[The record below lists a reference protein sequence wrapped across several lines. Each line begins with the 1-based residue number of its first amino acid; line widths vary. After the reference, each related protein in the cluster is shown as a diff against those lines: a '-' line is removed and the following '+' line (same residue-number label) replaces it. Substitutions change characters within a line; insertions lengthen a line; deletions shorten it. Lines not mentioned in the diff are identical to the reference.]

1 MKGEDRITPS
11 RENCVYTSCYCEE
24 NVWKLCE
31 FVRLEKTAP
40 LEELF
45 VVFISNENR
54 MVPLWKQKSGRG
66 DQPVIWVC
74 DIPARLTILMSQ
86 TVLNNHHDVI
96 MRSCVFQ
103 DYHVVL
109 LQVGL
114 QSDTLLYDL
123 DSELS
128 FPCSL
133 KLYANQALR
142 SDHHI
147 NPTYHRKLR
156 VVPADSFLLNF
167 ASDRSH
173 MRNSDGSWRMPPP
186 PYPPIQTT
194 ETQMN
199 LDDFISMN
207 PAVGWGAVLS
217 LDHFLQRFM
226 AGSSSSSTSSTAAS
240 S

>member
-1 MKGEDRITPS
+1 MRSNNRPTPS

-31 FVRLEKTAP
+31 FVRTERSAP

-66 DQPVIWVC
+66 DQPVIW
-74 DIPARLTILMSQ
+74 
-86 TVLNNHHDVI
+86 
-96 MRSCVFQ
+96 

-109 LQVGL
+109 LQVGVQL
-114 QSDTLLYDL
+114 EPLIYDL

-133 KLYANQALR
+133 QLYAARALQ
-142 SDHHI
+142 SDHNI
-147 NPTYHRKLR
+147 KPAYHRKLR

-173 MRNSDGSWRMPPP
+173 MKNPDGSWKMPPP
-186 PYPPIQTT
+186 PYPPIHTA
-194 ETQMN
+194 ESQMN

-207 PAVGWGAVLS
+207 PAVGWGRVFS
-217 LDHFLQRFM
+217 LDHFLQRYT
-226 AGSSSSSTSSTAAS
+226 GNSSPSSLSS
-240 S
+240 

>member
-1 MKGEDRITPS
+1 MEPEDRITPS

-31 FVRLEKTAP
+31 YVRTERTTP

-66 DQPVIWVC
+66 DQPVIW
-74 DIPARLTILMSQ
+74 
-86 TVLNNHHDVI
+86 
-96 MRSCVFQ
+96 

-109 LQVGL
+109 LQVRL
-114 QSDTLLYDL
+114 QSSSLVYDL

-133 KLYANQALR
+133 KLYAGQGLR
-142 SDHHI
+142 SDRNI
-147 NPTYHRKLR
+147 KPAYHRKLR
-156 VVPADSFLLNF
+156 VVPAESFLLNF

-173 MRNSDGSWRMPPP
+173 MKNSDGSWKMPPP
-186 PYPPIQTT
+186 PYPPIHTT
-194 ETQMN
+194 ECQMN
-199 LDDFISMN
+199 LDDFISMS
-207 PAVGWGAVLS
+207 PAVGWGEVFS
-217 LDHFLQRFM
+217 LDHFLQRHM
-226 AGSSSSSTSSTAAS
+226 GDSSSSSSSSSSSAAAS
-240 S
+240 SS